1 MVNTF
6 RKLLIRIGKCLPFVI
21 CFLVCI
27 HYAESL
33 FAIVSR
39 DFCEYGDAIILNTR
53 VSFCIAKYMDY
64 NIQMLLVLGIISIAI
79 ETCIYNKLACLYL
92 GVNLLQK
99 SYFECELDEWT
110 IVFICLAN
118 LLIAGYITYKG
129 IKILLR

>member
-33 FAIVSR
+33 FALISQ

-53 VSFCIAKYMDY
+53 VSFRIAKYMDY
-64 NIQMLLVLGIISIAI
+64 NIQMLLIIAIISIAI
-79 ETCIYNKLACLYL
+79 DTCIYNKLACLYL
-92 GVNLLQK
+92 GANLLQK
-99 SYFECELDEWT
+99 SYFAYELDEWV
-110 IVFICLAN
+110 IVIVCLVN
-118 LLIAGYITYKG
+118 LLVAGYITYKG
-129 IKILLR
+129 VKILLR